1 MGDGGWPR
9 GGMCP
14 MGRPCVRCGHMG
26 DGGACRLYAP
36 PWAGGAGE
44 AHPWDGIYAAIV
56 AHAAAGGGLEWP
68 QSPEDLKGW
77 T

>member
-1 MGDGGWPR
+1 
-9 GGMCP
+9 
-14 MGRPCVRCGHMG
+14 MG